1 MASLTKGLGSVFNA
15 TKKSGLNTKIG
26 SSVVKNLT
34 KNAGSNLLNSAAK
47 GLINNTKITGGSGGT
62 GIGDYISKFLGG
74 GSDGIGGNIFEGL
87 LAGLGG
93 AADALISKEAVEEQ
107 GKQSRK
113 TLDFEYAL
121 KDYYENK
128 DRVRKRASL
137 DSYGQFSSL
146 DRWAPTYKAPPA
158 PTVGTK
164 PSY

>member
-34 KNAGSNLLNSAAK
+34 KNATGNLLNTAVK
-47 GLINNTKITGGSGGT
+47 GVLGGNSSGF
-62 GIGDYISKFLGG
+62 GDYVSKFLGG
-74 GSDGIGGNIFEGL
+74 GSSGIGGNIFEGL